1 MKKTIIVSVAAAAA
15 AGALVACHSPRK
27 IQYPEAPV
35 DTTAV
40 DNYFG
45 TEVADPYRPLENDT
59 SAATTAWVEAENK
72 VTGDY
77 LAQIP
82 FREGVRRRLTALNNY
97 TKSGMPWRNSDG
109 KYYYS

>member
-1 MKKTIIVSVAAAAA
+1 MKKTIIVSVAAAA

-27 IQYPEAPV
+27 IQYPDAPV
-35 DTTAV
+35 DTAAV

-72 VTGDY
+72 VTGEY
-77 LAQIP
+77 LARIP
-82 FREGVRRRLTALNNY
+82 FREGVRRRLTTLNNY
-97 TKSGMPWRNSDG
+97 ITGLER
-109 KYYYS
+109 